1 MTLDLGKGDNGRD
14 DWEDS
19 LPEFDVVI
27 KFFAPLFVV
36 VGVEDFYLGN
46 PSAELLG
53 EVLDVW
59 RVFYLV
65 DDDEDVGIGF

>member
-53 EVLDVW
+53 EVLDV
-59 RVFYLV
+59 
-65 DDDEDVGIGF
+65 